1 MRSPMLLAPVLLLAA
16 CGGSGNTASAAG
28 NGADGNQAEPVPSR
42 TGPPPLTPRLNVPPQ
57 GNEAGEWLG
66 PRAPSSAPP
75 TAPYGNLLDQPVV
88 NGSNP

>member
-1 MRSPMLLAPVLLLAA
+1 MIRFLALAPLIFLAA
-16 CGGSGNTASAAG
+16 CGGGQGNNSAAV
-28 NGADGNQAEPVPSR
+28 NDVQPVPSP